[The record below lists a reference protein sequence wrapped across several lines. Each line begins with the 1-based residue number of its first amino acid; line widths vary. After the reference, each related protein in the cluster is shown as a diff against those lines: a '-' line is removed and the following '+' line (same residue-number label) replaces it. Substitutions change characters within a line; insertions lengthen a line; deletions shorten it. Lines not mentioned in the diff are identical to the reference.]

1 MLKLFHTNSKGDGH
15 MIKFFADSSPQSLE
29 TKVNHWIEEHGTIEV
44 LNMSYVILK
53 EPSTMYH
60 LALYYNDVTVDW

>member
-1 MLKLFHTNSKGDGH
+1 
-15 MIKFFADSSPQSLE
+15 MIKFFSDTCQQSLE
-29 TKVNHWIEEHGTIEV
+29 TKVNHWIEEHGAIEV
-44 LNMSYVILK
+44 VNMSYVILN